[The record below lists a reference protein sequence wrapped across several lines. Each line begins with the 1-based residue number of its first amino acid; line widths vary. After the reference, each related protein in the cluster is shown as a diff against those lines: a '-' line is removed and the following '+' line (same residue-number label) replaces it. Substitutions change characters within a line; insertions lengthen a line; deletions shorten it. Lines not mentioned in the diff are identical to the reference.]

1 MLNCIKLT
9 DKSRFDFFG
18 NVVCLPGSS
27 PDAGIHSEGGFVTSL
42 PGKMFSRAA
51 SGPSQ
56 SLWLPGGGEC
66 GSLTLA
72 KEAMQLFVLLLHFL
86 LLQTGQSNRFSLRIS
101 ANMSINSVAPSSVE
115 AERNINQDC

>member
-1 MLNCIKLT
+1 M
-9 DKSRFDFFG
+9 
-18 NVVCLPGSS
+18 CLPGSS

-51 SGPSQ
+51 SGPSH
-56 SLWLPGGGEC
+56 SLWPPGGGEC

-72 KEAMQLFVLLLHFL
+72 KEAMQLFVFLLQFL
-86 LLQTGQSNRFSLRIS
+86 LLQTGQSNRFSLRSS
-101 ANMSINSVAPSSVE
+101 ANMSVNSVTSSVE